1 MSSEGT
7 TGRFLRSDRLLDS
20 RDFRRVLRRG
30 RRRASAELVVVT
42 ADSRRIVND
51 SKGLNTSLERGRLG
65 ITASR
70 KVGNAV
76 VRNRFKR
83 RLRAWFRT
91 NRSDLPGDVD
101 LVVIARR
108 AGAQLSLDQLDT
120 RLRGLLE
127 MPSAGGSRG

>member
-1 MSSEGT
+1 MT
-7 TGRFLRSDRLLDS
+7 TE
-20 RDFRRVLRRG
+20 LRRNVKDTD
-30 RRRASAELVVVT
+30 A
-42 ADSRRIVND
+42 
-51 SKGLNTSLERGRLG
+51 LEISQNRGRLG
-65 ITASR
+65 ITTSR

-83 RLRAWFRT
+83 RLRAWFRA
-91 NRSDLPGDVD
+91 NRSDLPGEVD

-108 AGAQLSLDQLDT
+108 AGANLSLDQLDR

>member
-7 TGRFLRSDRLLDS
+7 TGRFRRSDRLLDS

-42 ADSRRIVND
+42 TELRRNVKD
-51 SKGLNTSLERGRLG
+51 TDALEISQNRGRLG
-65 ITASR
+65 ITTSR

-83 RLRAWFRT
+83 RLRAWFRA
-91 NRSDLPGDVD
+91 NRSDLPGEVD

-108 AGAQLSLDQLDT
+108 AGANLSLDQLDR